1 VNTRKASGEILGSAA
16 GSLLGGAFG
25 KNLGPRVIASAVL
38 MTATGVLATFGA
50 LAAKPERLASAQ
62 APPAG
67 IPFCHSSANAAA
79 GAGALI
85 RLAASRTEVPTR
97 KSRQRRRIPPLRT
110 SSRHCGTVWA
120 R

>member
-1 VNTRKASGEILGSAA
+1 MNTRKASGEILGSAA

-25 KNLGPRVIASAVL
+25 KNLGPRVIAGAVL

-67 IPFCHSSANAAA
+67 IPFCHSSANTAA
-79 GAGALI
+79 GVGAMI
-85 RLAASRTEVPTR
+85 RLAASRTEVPNAEIQATAP
-97 KSRQRRRIPPLRT
+97 IPPLRI